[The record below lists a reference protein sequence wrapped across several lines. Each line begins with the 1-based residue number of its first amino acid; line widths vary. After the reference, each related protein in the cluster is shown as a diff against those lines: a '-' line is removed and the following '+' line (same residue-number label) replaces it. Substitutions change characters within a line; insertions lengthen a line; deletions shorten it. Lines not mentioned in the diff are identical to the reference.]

1 MEFNL
6 SMSQLVEKLSNFF
19 LSLNYSQDIGK
30 FILSLCS
37 KYGVDASIVYPFAIV
52 ILGCLYLL
60 THMSNIRPRPKPKLK
75 TKSKSLDRTRSWI
88 VREIHSGKPILD
100 RLKEDFNKAR
110 VNPAT
115 LANTEKVSK
124 ALLDEEH
131 LDLIKLQV

>member
-6 SMSQLVEKLSNFF
+6 SKNQLVENLSSFF
-19 LSLNYSQDIGK
+19 LSPNYSQDIGK

-37 KYGVDASIVYPFAIV
+37 KYGVDVGIVLAFVIV

-60 THMSNIRPRPKPKLK
+60 THMSNIRPRPRPWPKA
-75 TKSKSLDRTRSWI
+75 KSKSLDRTRSWI

-100 RLKEDFNKAR
+100 ILKEDFNKAR

-115 LANTEKVSK
+115 LANTEKVLE